1 MNQLIHIG
9 EERIPKNLE
18 YQGLKLWVEIST
30 ASIDVENEP
39 TPRKTFQGWALLD
52 TGAYRTH
59 ISEHIAELLNLNS
72 IGEDREIGTAGGR
85 ITSKDYTIDLKFLNL
100 NLNPLSNL
108 NIGSIGKKEDDH
120 FDLAKA
126 LENKQEKSNFGI
138 WLGRDILSHWNL
150 NWDGPTSTVT
160 ISD

>member
-1 MNQLIHIG
+1 MHQLIHVG

-18 YQGLKLWVEIST
+18 YTGLKLWVEIST
-30 ASIDVENEP
+30 ASIDVEDAS

-59 ISEHIAELLNLNS
+59 ISEHIPEYLNLNS
-72 IGEDREIGTAGGR
+72 IGEDREVGTAGGR
-85 ITSKDYTIDLKFLNL
+85 ITSKDYAIDIKFLNL
-100 NLNPLSNL
+100 NLNPFLNL

-120 FDLAKA
+120 FDLEKA
-126 LENKQEKSNFGI
+126 LDYKLDKRNYGI
-138 WLGRDILSHWNL
+138 WLGRDILSRWNL
-150 NWDGPTSTVT
+150 NWDGPSSTVT